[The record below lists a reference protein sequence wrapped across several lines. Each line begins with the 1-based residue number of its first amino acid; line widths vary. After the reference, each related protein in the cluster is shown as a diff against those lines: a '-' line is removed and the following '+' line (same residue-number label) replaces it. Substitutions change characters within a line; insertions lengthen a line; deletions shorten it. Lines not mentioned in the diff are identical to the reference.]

1 MEQHIYEVGLEWQ
14 SHRKGL
20 MSSPDLEKTI
30 EVATPPQFP
39 GGMEA
44 IWSPEHL
51 FTSAVLSCFM
61 TTFLAIAEN
70 SKLPFKSFSCKA
82 YGKLEKVEGK
92 YLMSAVELK
101 PVLVLEDETLA
112 EKAKRILAKAE
123 EHCLITNSVK
133 SAVTMDATVLAGEE
147 VSA

>member
-1 MEQHIYEVGLEWQ
+1 MEQHIYEVGLNWTAQ
-14 SHRKGL
+14 RKGIMDAPEL
-20 MSSPDLEKTI
+20 TTAI

-39 GGMEA
+39 GGMEG

-70 SKLPFKSFSCKA
+70 SKLPFSQFSCKA

-92 YLMSAVELK
+92 YLMTEVHLTPILS
-101 PVLVLEDETLA
+101 LEDEGLT
-112 EKAKRILAKAE
+112 EKAKRILTKAE
-123 EHCLITNSVK
+123 EHCLISNSIK
-133 SAVTMDATVLAGEE
+133 SKVTMEATVNI
-147 VSA
+147 VDQVMI

>member
-1 MEQHIYEVGLEWQ
+1 MEQHIYEVGLSWTGQ
-14 SHRKGL
+14 RKGL
-20 MSSPDLEKTI
+20 MAAEELDSTI

-39 GGMEA
+39 GGMEG

-70 SKLPFKSFSCKA
+70 SKLPFVGFTCKA
-82 YGKLEKVEGK
+82 LGKLEKVEGK
-92 YLMSAVELK
+92 YLMTEVHLLPELQ
-101 PVLVLEDETLA
+101 LEDEGLT

-123 EHCLITNSVK
+123 EHCLISNSIK
-133 SAVTMDATVLAGEE
+133 SKVTLEATVKI
-147 VSA
+147 VDQVVI

>member
-1 MEQHIYEVGLEWQ
+1 MEQHIYEVGLEYLTQ
-14 SHRKGL
+14 RKGL
-20 MSSPDLEKTI
+20 MTAPEVDAPL

-39 GGMEA
+39 GGMEG

-70 SKLPFKSFSCKA
+70 SKLPFRSFTCKA
-82 YGKLEKVEGK
+82 QGKLEKVEGK
-92 YLMSAVELK
+92 YMMSAVHLL
-101 PVLVLEDETLA
+101 PVLQLEDEALT

-123 EHCLITNSVK
+123 EHCLISNSIK
-133 SAVTMDATVLAGEE
+133 SSVTMEASVIIAEE
-147 VSA
+147 IPA